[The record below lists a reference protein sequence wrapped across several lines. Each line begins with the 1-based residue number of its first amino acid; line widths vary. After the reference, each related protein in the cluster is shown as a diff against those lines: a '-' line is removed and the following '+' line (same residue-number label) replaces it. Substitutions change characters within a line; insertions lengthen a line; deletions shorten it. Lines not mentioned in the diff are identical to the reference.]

1 MTNDRKK
8 LTPQALRAQLA
19 ILVDEMP
26 YWRNGRLTPAVSR
39 WVGKASALV
48 THAGDLSDQVKFK
61 AASGSLGE
69 LMFTMNGQTME
80 SVVHH
85 VLAMLEI
92 EAADTPEG
100 IFIPAGSPFGAMV
113 SVGRILEAA
122 KKTVRVVDAYGDEA
136 VMRKV
141 VPMVGEGIAVQVLTT
156 NRSRPQI
163 EPLAKAWRDQY
174 DKDRPLEVRLV
185 DNNRLHDRYIIVDG
199 REAWKLGQSFNQLA
213 EKSATTITREP
224 TEIERQ
230 VLDEWD
236 GHWAKGTPV

>member
-1 MTNDRKK
+1 MTTDRKK

-26 YWRNGRLTPAVSR
+26 DWQNGRLTPAVAR

-48 THAGDLSDQVKFK
+48 AHGGDMVDKAKFK
-61 AASGSLGE
+61 AAAGNLGE
-69 LMFTMNGQTME
+69 LMFTMNGNTLE
-80 SVVHH
+80 AVVHH
-85 VLAMLEI
+85 TLAMLEI

-100 IFIPAGSPFGAMV
+100 IFIPAGSPFDAMV
-113 SVGRILEAA
+113 SVGKILEAA

-141 VPMVGEGIAVQVLTT
+141 VPMVGEGILVQVLTT

-163 EPLAKAWRDQY
+163 EPLAQAWRAQY
-174 DKDRPLEVRLV
+174 NKDRPLEVRLI
-185 DNNRLHDRYIIVDG
+185 DNKRMHDRYIIIDG

-236 GHWAKGTPV
+236 GHWATGTPV

>member
-1 MTNDRKK
+1 MTTDRKK

-26 YWRNGRLTPAVSR
+26 DWRSGKLTPSISR
-39 WVGKASALV
+39 WVGKASAIV

-61 AASGSLGE
+61 AASGHLSD

-80 SVVHH
+80 AVVHH

-100 IFIPAGSPFGAMV
+100 IFIPSGAPFDALV
-113 SVGRILEAA
+113 AVGRILEVA
-122 KKTVRVVDAYGDEA
+122 KKTVRLVDAYGDEA
-136 VMRKV
+136 VMNKI
-141 VPMVGEGIAVQVLTT
+141 VPMVGEGIAVQLLTK
-156 NRSRPQI
+156 NKCRPQI

-174 DKDRPLEVRLV
+174 GKDRPLEVMLV
-185 DNNRLHDRYIIVDG
+185 DNSRLHDRYIIIDG
-199 REAWKLGQSFNQLA
+199 RDAWKLGQSFNQLA

-224 TEIERQ
+224 TEVERQ
-230 VLDEWD
+230 VLAEWD
-236 GHWAKGTPV
+236 GLWAKGTPV